1 MEKVAS
7 FECSFPDIQSAITI
21 SGAENGI
28 RLKIDVP
35 EIYLA
40 EVMKMSLLRGKVFR
54 IDVYDGKR

>member
-35 EIYLA
+35 EVYLA
-40 EVMKMSLLRGKVFR
+40 EVMKMSLLRGKIFKVE
-54 IDVYDGKR
+54 VYEED